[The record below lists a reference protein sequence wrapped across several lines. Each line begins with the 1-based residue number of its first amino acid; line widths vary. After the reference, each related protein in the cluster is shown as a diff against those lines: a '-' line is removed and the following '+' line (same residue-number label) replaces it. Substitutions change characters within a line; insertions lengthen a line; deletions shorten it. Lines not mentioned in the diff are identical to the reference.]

1 MADTTTD
8 ATAQDVA
15 EQALQ
20 DQRDATPE
28 GRAAATTDTPAAQDK
43 PTDGLPDD
51 ITQLKDIIHKLRGEN
66 AKDRT
71 EAKTRA
77 AEQARTDL
85 TQQIGRA
92 LGLITDDETPTPEAL
107 TESLTKAQEDART
120 AQAQLAVYKAA
131 QGRAD
136 ADALLDSQAFNRKI
150 ADLDL
155 TDATAITKA
164 IDDFTKENPRFK
176 PAQVAGTS
184 AIEHPAGS
192 GEGAITRE
200 QFRAMTGQQR
210 NELHATNPDLYRTL
224 ADQA

>member
-1 MADTTTD
+1 MADSTAN
-8 ATAQDVA
+8 ATAQDTA
-15 EQALQ
+15 NQAPQ
-20 DQRDATPE
+20 DTQAAIPE
-28 GRAAATTDTPAAQDK
+28 GRATTTTEPPAAQDK
-43 PTDGLPDD
+43 PADGLPDD

-71 EAKTRA
+71 EAKTKA

-92 LGLITDDETPTPEAL
+92 LGLITDDETLTPEAL

-120 AQAQLAVYKAA
+120 AKAQLAVYKAA

-155 TDATAITKA
+155 NDANAVTKA

-176 PAQVAGTS
+176 PVQAAGTS

-192 GEGAITRE
+192 GEGAITHE